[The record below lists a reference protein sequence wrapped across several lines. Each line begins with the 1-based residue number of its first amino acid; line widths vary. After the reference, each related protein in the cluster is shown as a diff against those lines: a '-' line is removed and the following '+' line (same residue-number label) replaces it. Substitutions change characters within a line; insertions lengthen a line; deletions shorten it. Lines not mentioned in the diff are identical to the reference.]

1 MLPEKFKAITDPF
14 NAIDLAEMDS
24 VALMNRIDTKYAIH
38 ENTFLQILPK
48 LSAHYDILEVGGLKY
63 SAYESLYFDS
73 PSFEFF
79 SDHHKKK
86 NDRLKIRIRK
96 YVNNNLSFLEVK
108 RKRKGRTEKTRL
120 KTEQWGTDFNKEEI
134 GFLENSYQNAKS
146 LNSTIS
152 NSFSRIT
159 LVHKEKTERLTF
171 DLNIEFQDR
180 SETKSLTNLVICEL
194 KQGATN
200 RSSVF
205 YQMTKKRLIRP
216 LRVSKYCVGMMN
228 FYSTLEL
235 KQNRFKK
242 KTLSLNKIIC

>member
-14 NAIDLAEMDS
+14 DAITLAEMDAVS
-24 VALMNRIDTKYAIH
+24 LMNRIDTKYVIH
-38 ENTFLQILPK
+38 EETFLEILPK
-48 LSAHYDILEVGGLKY
+48 LKAFYDILEVGGLKY

-73 PSFEFF
+73 PSFIFF

-120 KTEQWGTDFNKEEI
+120 KTRQWGTKFSFEEMV
-134 GFLENSYQNAKS
+134 FLEKSFKEAKRLNA
-146 LNSTIS
+146 TIS

-171 DLNIEFQDR
+171 DLNIQFQDR
-180 SETKSLTNLVICEL
+180 TKTKSLTNLVICEL
-194 KQGATN
+194 KQGARN
-200 RSSVF
+200 RSSIF

-216 LRVSKYCVGMMN
+216 LRVSKYCIGMMN
-228 FYSTLEL
+228 FYSALEL

-242 KTLSLNKIIC
+242 KILSLNKIIC